1 MASPPAETLHLRLPP
16 PLKPTGGVR
25 KRGHPPGRIA
35 QYDSEIVHYNNQR
48 YLPSHI
54 AELLCQEHGLD
65 PQMMNRK
72 TVERRLQT
80 IKTKGLVALAPVNED
95 ADLLARDTAKNCL
108 LVCFFVLFLIIVCRA
123 AVSYGCWRHPNR

>member
-1 MASPPAETLHLRLPP
+1 MASPPAETLHLHLPP

-48 YLPSHI
+48 YLPSRI

-72 TVERRLQT
+72 TVERRLWT
-80 IKTKGLVALAPVNED
+80 IKTKGLAALAPVNED

>member
-1 MASPPAETLHLRLPP
+1 MASPPSEALHLHLPP

-25 KRGHPPGRIA
+25 KRGCPPGRIA
-35 QYDSEIVHYNNQR
+35 QYDGEIIRYNNQR
-48 YLPSHI
+48 YLPSQI

-72 TVERRLQT
+72 TVERRLRT
-80 IKTKGLVALAPVNED
+80 IKTKGLAALAPVNED

-108 LVCFFVLFLIIVCRA
+108 CSFFCTTFNFFI
-123 AVSYGCWRHPNR
+123 